1 MTVTATGKVSW
12 EGHCYLT
19 PPLVKS
25 GTSACL
31 TDHLM
36 DSDEISF
43 ERSAL
48 KVVYEVTFLYLTKY
62 EETNYFA
69 VDAIL
74 RVYQVY

>member
-1 MTVTATGKVSW
+1 
-12 EGHCYLT
+12 
-19 PPLVKS
+19 
-25 GTSACL
+25 
-31 TDHLM
+31 M